1 MPGFCLLPKHVEEF
15 KARVK
20 SGELNPDD
28 LMAMTS
34 AERHAKFASFLG
46 EANAQPVNA
55 MFESK
60 LLLKHQQ
67 EGIIAWA
74 QRVGGLK
81 PEIQR
86 DILARVNRMDRVLEP
101 KELDAFLSDLA
112 AQKLGFGVTMDEAG
126 RISELAKATSE
137 AKAAMATGGDRLAY
151 GSAKVAFSR
160 YVSDLK
166 NGVKT
171 PFTAGDALR
180 NTAGLAKSI
189 KATGDN
195 SALFRQGWKT
205 LWSHPE
211 VWAKN
216 AAQSWV
222 DMAKSIG
229 GKEVLDAV
237 DADVFSR
244 PNAMNGR
251 YAKAKLAL
259 GNIEEAFPTSLPEK
273 IPGIGKLFK
282 ASEAAYTGFLRR
294 TRADVFDKYM
304 EIAEKSNAQPESFL
318 NPHAELSDPAELQSI
333 GKLVNSLTGRGDL
346 GKAEGAADLVNVTF
360 FSLRNLKSNVD
371 FLTAHQGQAGVTPFV
386 RKQAAVNLAKTI
398 AGTAA
403 ILAIADQVSPG
414 SVEWNPQS
422 SDFGKIKVKDTR
434 FDVTAGM
441 GSLAVLAARMV
452 TGAKKN
458 ASNGKIV
465 KLDGS
470 VMGQS
475 RWDAFINFFENKLS
489 PAASLVKDLMKGRTF
504 DGEKPS
510 LTNEA
515 DNMATPLPIATTRD
529 NVAHYGADEL
539 LVYMAAALDF
549 VGIGAQT
556 FDDKKKAKP

>member
-1 MPGFCLLPKHVEEF
+1 MPGFCLLPKQVEEF
-15 KARVK
+15 KARIK
-20 SGELNPDD
+20 TGELNPDD

-46 EANAQPVNA
+46 ESNAQPVNA

-81 PEIQR
+81 PEVQR

-112 AQKLGFGVTMDEAG
+112 AQKLGFGVTMEEAG
-126 RISELAKATSE
+126 KISELAKATSE
-137 AKAAMATGGDRLAY
+137 AKAAMETGGDRLEY
-151 GSAKVAFSR
+151 GAAKVSFSR
-160 YVSDLK
+160 YVSDLR
-166 NGVKT
+166 NEVKHPT
-171 PFTAGDALR
+171 SASDLLR
-180 NTAGLAKSI
+180 NTAGLAKSL
-189 KATGDN
+189 KASGDN

-205 LWSHPE
+205 LFSHPE
-211 VWAKN
+211 IWQKN
-216 AAQSWV
+216 ARQSWV
-222 DMAKSIG
+222 DIAQTLG

-244 PNAMNGR
+244 PNALNGR

-273 IPGIGKLFK
+273 VPILGRVYK
-282 ASEAAYTGFLRR
+282 AGEAAYTGFLRR

-304 EIAEKSNAQPESFL
+304 DIAEKSGV
-318 NPHAELSDPAELQSI
+318 ELSDPAELQSI

-346 GKAEGAADLVNVTF
+346 GKVEGAADVVNVTF
-360 FSLRNLKSNVD
+360 FSLRNFKSNVD

-386 RKQAAVNLAKTI
+386 RKQAALNLAKTV

-403 ILAIADQVSPG
+403 ILAIADAVAPG

-441 GSLAVLAARMV
+441 GSIAVLAARMV

-458 ASNGKIV
+458 ATNGKV
-465 KLDGS
+465 TKLDGS
-470 VMGQS
+470 VMGQN
-475 RWDAFINFFENKLS
+475 RWDMVVNFFENKLS
-489 PAASLVKDLMKGRTF
+489 PAASLVKDLMKGRDF
-504 DGEKPS
+504 DGNTPTITS
-510 LTNEA
+510 EA
-515 DNMATPLPIATTRD
+515 DNLGTPLPIATTRD
-529 NVAHYGADEL
+529 NVQHYGADEL
-539 LVYMAAALDF
+539 LVYIAAALDF

-556 FDDKKKAKP
+556 FTDKKKKGKP